1 MNQIEKVARAI
12 IGPHEPVPAS
22 SRYTLDELRE
32 VRWRQITSDERSMAL
47 REAKAALAA
56 MQPAPQEP
64 VAWMYQVR
72 RVTNFSVS
80 RARDTFPEEQGWT
93 ETPLYAHPPAQWQ
106 GIESA
111 PDLER
116 VIVAGWNFH
125 SDNVRGYW
133 WYGEDVVSNGRAIEH
148 PRATHWRPFNNP
160 AFPTPPAGGSD
171 AE

>member
-1 MNQIEKVARAI
+1 MNQIEKALSEYLGEMCGMRLK
-12 IGPHEPVPAS
+12 PH
-22 SRYTLDELRE
+22 
-32 VRWRQITSDERSMAL
+32 AL
-47 REAKAALAA
+47 TGLAKAAIAA
-56 MQPAPQEP
+56 MPVQAEP

-116 VIVAGWNFH
+116 VIVAGWNPH
-125 SDNVRGYW
+125 SGNVRGYW

-171 AE
+171 E

>member
-1 MNQIEKVARAI
+1 MTEGTDMNQIEKVARPDAAI
-12 IGPHEPVPAS
+12 ENLTHHQQQSDMDGTFVKV
-22 SRYTLDELRE
+22 SRQALDEVLSF
-32 VRWRQITSDERSMAL
+32 I
-47 REAKAALAA
+47 AA
-56 MQPAPQEP
+56 MQPAP
-64 VAWMYQVR
+64 
-72 RVTNFSVS
+72 
-80 RARDTFPEEQGWT
+80 
-93 ETPLYAHPPAQWQ
+93 QWQ

-116 VIVAGWNFH
+116 VIVAGWNPH
-125 SDNVRGYW
+125 SGNVRGYW